1 MCAMRVLTNSF
12 SGAWPNGRLSM
23 VTGAFNRRFDFFS
36 ICQDEED
43 EEEAIQCKKIPG
55 ELICVLT
62 FAFEMSTP
70 VCSLG
75 IETAL

>member
-1 MCAMRVLTNSF
+1 
-12 SGAWPNGRLSM
+12 M
-23 VTGAFNRRFDFFS
+23 VHSADALIFFS

-43 EEEAIQCKKIPG
+43 KEEAIQCKKIPG